1 MIPVVRSLWA
11 WSAVI
16 ALIVLW
22 LPLLALIRL
31 FDADPVRYRTG
42 RWFRRLGVAMTKV
55 NPAWTLRLA
64 GEKIQN
70 PRNPYV
76 VVSNHQSMA
85 DIPLISHVPW
95 EMKWIGKI
103 ELFRVPLTGW
113 MMRMAG
119 DIPVDRKDP
128 RSGAR
133 MLLHAH
139 RVLQQK
145 CSVIFFPEGTRSR
158 DGRVGK
164 FTDGA
169 FHLAIKA
176 HVPVL
181 PIALEGS
188 FDCLPKKSWIFGKP
202 ATILMR
208 ILPPVE
214 TAGLT
219 TEDIPALRDRVRA
232 SIVSQV
238 AEWRGVTPPEVDAL
252 AARETAA

>member
-1 MIPVVRSLWA
+1 MIPIFRSIWA
-11 WSAVI
+11 WSAVS
-16 ALIVLW
+16 ALIVFW
-22 LPLLALIRL
+22 LPLLGLIRA
-31 FDADPVRYRTG
+31 FDTDPVRYRTG

-55 NPAWTLRLA
+55 NPAWTLTLT
-64 GEKIQN
+64 GEQIQN

-103 ELFRVPLTGW
+103 ELFRVPFTGW
-113 MMRMAG
+113 MMKMSG

-128 RSGAR
+128 RSGAK
-133 MLLHAH
+133 MLLQAH

-145 CSVIFFPEGTRSR
+145 CSVMFFPEGTRSR

-176 HVPVL
+176 AVPVL
-181 PIALEGS
+181 PIAIEGS

-202 ATILMR
+202 ATISMK

-219 TEDIPALRDRVRA
+219 KADIPALRETIRSAIVR
-232 SIVSQV
+232 QV
-238 AEWRGVTPPEVDAL
+238 AEWRGVEPSEVDAL
-252 AARETAA
+252 T